1 MLFCELIMYE
11 TIDDKILSRAIVKS
25 GEKMEPLGGGYAVIQ
40 PSDGYRFG
48 TDAVT
53 LARFAGGNISCGARV
68 LDLCSGCGVVGL
80 ILCAEKGA
88 KVVGAEID
96 KDLCDM
102 SNRSAEANM
111 FDAKFFNIDLK
122 TNELSDI
129 CNWRLYDAVTCNP
142 PFFKASSKPR
152 NIAPTANSELTI
164 DFERIAEVTESL
176 LEIGGKFFFVH
187 TLSRLDEI
195 ICTCEKHSLRF
206 KKLVINKNRKTF
218 TAMCS
223 LGGKAGLQVEVE

>member
-1 MLFCELIMYE
+1 MYDN
-11 TIDDKILSRAIVKS
+11 IDDKILSRAVVKS
-25 GEKMEPLGGGYAVIQ
+25 GERIEPLGGGHAVIQ

-53 LARFAGGNISCGARV
+53 LARFATCNISCGARV
-68 LDLCSGCGVVGL
+68 VDLCSGCGVVGL

-96 KDLCDM
+96 EDLCDM

-111 FDAKFFNIDLK
+111 FDAKFVNIDLK
-122 TNELSDI
+122 TNGLFDI
-129 CNWRLYDAVTCNP
+129 CIRRSYDAVTCNP

-152 NIAPTANSELTI
+152 FVAPTANSELTI
-164 DFERIAEVTESL
+164 GFDRIAQVSESL
-176 LEIGGKFFFVH
+176 LKIGGKFFFVH
-187 TLSRLDEI
+187 TLSRLDEM

-206 KKLVINKNRKTF
+206 KKLIINKNRKTF